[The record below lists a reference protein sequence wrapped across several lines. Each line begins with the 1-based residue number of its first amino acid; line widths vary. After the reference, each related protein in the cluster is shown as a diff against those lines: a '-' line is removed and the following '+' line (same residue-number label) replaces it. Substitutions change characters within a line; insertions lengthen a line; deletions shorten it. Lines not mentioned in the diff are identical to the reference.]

1 MPLIITEHGLA
12 AGQDPGQRIA
22 QYFLPELGLPLSL
35 SGCENG
41 PVCVSLTPPEP
52 GPTLALTLT
61 HIRPVLRALTH
72 ATRTR
77 TLGLPC
83 RLPQLL
89 QTDGRLTEVA

>member
-1 MPLIITEHGLA
+1 MAWRQVRT
-12 AGQDPGQRIA
+12 QDR
-22 QYFLPELGLPLSL
+22 ELRNTFYLNLGSPSL
-35 SGCENG
+35 SGCENV

-77 TLGLPC
+77 TLGLAC

-89 QTDGRLTEVA
+89 QTGWRLTEVA